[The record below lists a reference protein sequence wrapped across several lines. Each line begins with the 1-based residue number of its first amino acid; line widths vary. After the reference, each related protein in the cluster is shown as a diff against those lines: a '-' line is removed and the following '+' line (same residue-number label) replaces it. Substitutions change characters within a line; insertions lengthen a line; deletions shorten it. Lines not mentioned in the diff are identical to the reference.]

1 MSSCP
6 CPRISTARKAEIVHL
21 GAFLSDAYNPRNYK
35 GQYLP
40 PLPTR
45 KIKQTL
51 CTEDWKPTFLLLLCC
66 KCFFELKYMLVML
79 FVFFCHHSVSTQC
92 VTSLKDFLA
101 WYQCLLKKKCNFH
114 TTKETWDKRL
124 SEMPANP
131 VQDGHPKGSY
141 SETHWVNQLGVGLA
155 EMAGSGANCCSADHI
170 TTKRMCKG
178 TSGSVQLSSM
188 FRRDCSDTCHQP
200 AATHVA
206 QSSSGCSPPSHAPGP
221 SYKPRHRAVEPL
233 ICEKLLP
240 PEKS

>member
-6 CPRISTARKAEIVHL
+6 CPRLSTAREAEAVHP
-21 GAFLSDAYNPRNYK
+21 GAFLLDAYKPRNYK
-35 GQYLP
+35 GQYLL

-51 CTEDWKPTFLLLLCC
+51 CTEERKPTFLLLLCC

-131 VQDGHPKGSY
+131 VVQNGHPKGSY
-141 SETHWVNQLGVGLA
+141 SETHRVNQPGVGLT
-155 EMAGSGANCCSADHI
+155 EMAGTGANCCLRGCVKGLQALYNWAARSGETVLIPA
-170 TTKRMCKG
+170 TTCCNTHG
-178 TSGSVQLSSM
+178 T
-188 FRRDCSDTCHQP
+188 
-200 AATHVA
+200 
-206 QSSSGCSPPSHAPGP
+206 QSSSGCSPPSHTPGP
-221 SYKPRHRAVEPL
+221 SYKPWHRAVEPL